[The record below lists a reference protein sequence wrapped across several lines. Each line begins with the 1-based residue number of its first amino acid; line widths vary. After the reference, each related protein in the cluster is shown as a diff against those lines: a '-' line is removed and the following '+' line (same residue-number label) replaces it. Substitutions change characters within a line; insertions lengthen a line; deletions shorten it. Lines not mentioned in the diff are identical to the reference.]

1 MNSAEIQR
9 EIILALSRDT
19 GSGLDRFQ
27 IAASIGQAEFRVGAE
42 LKALKREQLADEA
55 GKLWR
60 LTARGY
66 ERADDR
72 DPPGPG

>member
-19 GSGLDRFQ
+19 RGLDRFQ

-66 ERADDR
+66 ERAH
-72 DPPGPG
+72 

>member
-9 EIILALSRDT
+9 EIILALSRDI
-19 GSGLDRFQ
+19 GGLDRFQ

-42 LKALKREQLADEA
+42 LKALKREQLAKEA

-60 LTARGY
+60 LTVRGY